1 MDIYSYLQHHQIILL
16 FLIITLGFIF
26 GQIKIFGFSF
36 ESSGILFVAMLFG
49 NYGFTLNHDFQVL
62 GLILFI
68 YAIGLQAGP
77 TIFNMSRSQSLR
89 FNSLVLLLL
98 GSGAALTF
106 VLSYLGHIDMAL
118 AIGLFAGAMTS
129 TPGLAAAQEA
139 TGSALTSTGY
149 GVAYPFGVIGVILF
163 IKLMP
168 TLFRTSIK
176 KEEEQV
182 QKQEQ
187 AQREPVISKLVRITN
202 KELDGRRLD
211 ELDLPRVTGIII
223 SRVIHEGELVIP
235 KSDTV
240 LRLNDIVRIVGEE
253 SKIKKAL
260 PFLGRESK
268 EKLPESRYFE
278 SRKFVVTNKQV
289 VGKLVSE
296 LNLHALFNANITR
309 IRRGGLE
316 FTAEPDQRLCWG
328 DRVRV
333 AGDATHMDEIRKL
346 FGDEMKK
353 LEYGDIFSIILGVLL
368 GVLVGLI
375 PFSIGKVISFN
386 LGITGGVLLAGLFL
400 SNRGKVG
407 PVVWFVPAPIINFMR
422 EFGLTLFL
430 AVVGIRAGSQVL
442 ETLRGHGLTLVL
454 FGALITLLPM
464 IGVALFAR
472 LKYKLSLL
480 ELFGL
485 ISGGMT
491 STPGLAAGTAM
502 TESQRPLILYASV
515 YPFAMLLMMIFSRLL
530 ALFT

>member
-1 MDIYSYLQHHQIILL
+1 MEISVYLQQHQIILL

-49 NYGFTLNHDFQVL
+49 NYGFTLNHDFQMM

-77 TIFNMSRSQSLR
+77 TIFNMSRSQSLQL
-89 FNSLVLLLL
+89 NTLVFLLL
-98 GSGAALTF
+98 GGGALLTF
-106 VLSYLGHIDMAL
+106 LISYFGHLDMAL

-139 TGSALTSTGY
+139 TGSHLTSTGY

-163 IKLMP
+163 VKLMP
-168 TLFRTSIK
+168 ALFKTSIK
-176 KEEEQV
+176 NEEERI
-182 QKQEQ
+182 KQEEQ
-187 AQREPVISKLVRITN
+187 SAREPVISKQVRITN
-202 KELDGRRLD
+202 EELNGKTLKELDLT
-211 ELDLPRVTGIII
+211 RVTGIII
-223 SRVIHEGELVIP
+223 SRVIHNGELHIP

-240 LRLNDIVRIVGEE
+240 LHVNDIVRIVGEE
-253 SKIKKAL
+253 TKVKKAT

-268 EKLPESRYFE
+268 SKMPESRYFE
-278 SRKFVVTNKQV
+278 SRKFVVTNKQII
-289 VGKLVSE
+289 GKTIGE

-309 IRRGGLE
+309 IRRGGVE
-316 FTAEPDQRLCWG
+316 FAAEPNQRLCWG

-353 LEYGDIFSIILGVLL
+353 LEYGNIFSIILGILL
-368 GVLVGLI
+368 GILAGLI

-407 PVVWFVPAPIINFMR
+407 PVIWFVPAPIVTFMR

-442 ETLRGHGLTLVL
+442 EILRGQGMTLVL

-464 IGVALFAR
+464 ITVTYYAR
-472 LKYKLSLL
+472 WKYKLSLL
-480 ELFGL
+480 DLFGL

-502 TESQRPLILYASV
+502 TDSQRPLVLYASV
-515 YPFAMLLMMIFSRLL
+515 YPFAMLMMMVFCKLL
-530 ALFT
+530 AILA